1 MRTLLFGMLTDR
13 SPLDGLTE
21 HYDKI
26 HECAE
31 LIQEALECYVGG
43 TGCRDFQE
51 VTARVDELED
61 QADKIKR
68 QIRNHLPRRLF
79 MPVDKTL
86 FLNYTN
92 AQDNILDSA
101 QEAMHWLAM
110 RRMDIPA
117 QFQKPLVELIADVCF
132 TTDLLGPALSSTL
145 GLIYHQH
152 LDRPG
157 AKERFCSVRHQ
168 RHKVF
173 RDKNTLAAA
182 IYNADMEF
190 KDIYQLIHFIERLAD
205 MSHNSEKCADIL
217 RAMIAR

>member
-1 MRTLLFGMLTDR
+1 MRTLLFGMLAAH

-26 HECAE
+26 HECTD

-51 VTARVDELED
+51 ITAQVDELED

-68 QIRNHLPRRLF
+68 HIRNHLPRRLF

-110 RRMDIPA
+110 RRLDIPA
-117 QFQKPLVELIADVCF
+117 PHQKPLVELIADVCF
-132 TTDLLGPALSSTL
+132 TVDLLGPALTSTL

-157 AKERFCSVRHQ
+157 TKERYCSVRHQ

-173 RDKNTLAAA
+173 RDKNALTGA
-182 IYNADMEF
+182 IYTSDMEF
-190 KDIYQLIHFIERLAD
+190 KDVYQLIHFIERLAD